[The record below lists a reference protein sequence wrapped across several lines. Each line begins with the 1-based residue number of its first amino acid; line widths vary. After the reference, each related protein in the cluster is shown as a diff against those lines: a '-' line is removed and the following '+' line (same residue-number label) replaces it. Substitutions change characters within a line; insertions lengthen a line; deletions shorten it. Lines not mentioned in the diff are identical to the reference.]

1 MRRQLR
7 TVLLV
12 TPPYHC
18 GMVESAGVWMPMQ
31 PHTHSYLL
39 RVARLLREES
49 YLAREAAGAVHE
61 MPLGVGSA

>member
-1 MRRQLR
+1 
-7 TVLLV
+7 
-12 TPPYHC
+12 
-18 GMVESAGVWMPMQ
+18 MVESAGVWMPMQ